1 MIRKGVLFFLNFRDI
16 GTFLIGKRFNGYV
29 NIGNVFLI
37 IFSSFYDFE
46 RNRDFGISILLEGS
60 IVGFSYILDG
70 S

>member
-16 GTFLIGKRFNGYV
+16 GIFLIGKRFNGYV

-37 IFSSFYDFE
+37 IFLSFYDFE